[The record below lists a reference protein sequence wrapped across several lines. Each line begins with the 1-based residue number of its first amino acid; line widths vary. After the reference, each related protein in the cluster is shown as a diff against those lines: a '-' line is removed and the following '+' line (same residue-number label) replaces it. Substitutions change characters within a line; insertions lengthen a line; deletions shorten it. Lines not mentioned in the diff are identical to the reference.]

1 MKRLMLPG
9 LICAAMIAFAAGVMQ
24 LHSRPIGGPV
34 AGAQPS
40 LVAHATSS
48 LPVEDFDDRSLVF
61 PRETRK

>member
-9 LICAAMIAFAAGVMQ
+9 LICAAVIAFAAGVMQ
-24 LHSRPIGGPV
+24 LHSRPIGGS
-34 AGAQPS
+34 AAATQSS
-40 LVAHATSS
+40 LVARATSG

>member
-9 LICAAMIAFAAGVMQ
+9 LICAAVIAFAAGVMQ
-24 LHSRPIGGPV
+24 LHSRPIGGSV
-34 AGAQPS
+34 AGTQS
-40 LVAHATSS
+40 SQVARATSD